1 MVYVDL
7 EAGSSEIVLMEE
19 ASMQRNCCHSVAAET
34 RTSAVTDDSVEKL
47 VAVRVTEDLDVG
59 LLESQVVAAAA
70 AAAIS
75 ATTVAAALKGSAAVN
90 AAFVVSVTNF
100 AAVAAFEPVVV
111 VDAAAAAEVYSFV
124 PWIDETASLA
134 VRMSAVPNFC

>member
-59 LLESQVVAAAA
+59 LLESQVVVAAAA

-111 VDAAAAAEVYSFV
+111 VDAAAAEVYSFV
-124 PWIDETASLA
+124 P
-134 VRMSAVPNFC
+134 

>member
-59 LLESQVVAAAA
+59 LLESQVVAAA